1 MSANADIMTETLGW
15 AATTVIVGSYF
26 CGRADTL
33 RRVQMAGALMWLL
46 YGLLIEAYPVV
57 VANVLVIAAAAWTIT
72 RSRDRAPEVVPGA
85 GGKPAAASVNRAV

>member
-57 VANVLVIAAAAWTIT
+57 VAK
-72 RSRDRAPEVVPGA
+72 RARHC
-85 GGKPAAASVNRAV
+85 GGGVDHDSFAR